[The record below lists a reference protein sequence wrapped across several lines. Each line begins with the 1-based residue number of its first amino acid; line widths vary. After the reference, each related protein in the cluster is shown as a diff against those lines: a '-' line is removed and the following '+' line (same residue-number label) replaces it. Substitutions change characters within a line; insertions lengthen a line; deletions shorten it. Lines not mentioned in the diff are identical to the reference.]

1 MTAMHPRTLVLVTSS
16 QQIKMAD
23 NISLSFYQ
31 VLINNSCYNMV
42 YIHDSKNNFKM
53 NIVDSYTLYGGS
65 KAGSKQIFQ
74 LLVSEVV
81 DSQQWRISPSNG
93 RLDFTRCRRFNFKV
107 TYYCSNHLK
116 LHMSIYR
123 SLYYE
128 NLLSFFIKFLL
139 FSHGYTPKSVKLP
152 QGQRFFVSL

>member
-1 MTAMHPRTLVLVTSS
+1 
-16 QQIKMAD
+16 
-23 NISLSFYQ
+23 
-31 VLINNSCYNMV
+31 
-42 YIHDSKNNFKM
+42 M
-53 NIVDSYTLYGGS
+53 NIVDIYTLYGGS

-116 LHMSIYR
+116 LHMSIYK

-128 NLLSFFIKFLL
+128 NLLSIFIKFLL
-139 FSHGYTPKSVKLP
+139 FSHGYTPHYLEVSDFLLVYSLTGCHKIKVFSHLYMSKSLETYSVYRGNIPLRNNI
-152 QGQRFFVSL
+152 GNYC